1 MLILPLFLLKFDKD
15 RLNYVGIDVKNP
27 GQNILLPVFLSNLQK
42 KMNERE
48 KFIFLFRNFCT
59 RGFNACDS
67 RCIAQNWLIEQS
79 LVHIWGFLILLI
91 SGKYR
96 TTFKANNEG
105 TELVSRKILSTRGTK
120 PLCTDR
126 KSDQAI

>member
-15 RLNYVGIDVKNP
+15 RLNYFGIDEKYP
-27 GQNILLPVFLSNLQK
+27 GQNILLPSTE

-48 KFIFLFRNFCT
+48 KLILLFRNFCT
-59 RGFNACDS
+59 GGFNACDS
-67 RCIAQNWLIEQS
+67 RCIAQNWLIERS

-91 SGKYR
+91 SGRYR

-120 PLCTDR
+120 LLCTDR